1 MSKTKA
7 KVIERGCFKR
17 KEHHRKQML
26 NINVYEPSRKMR
38 ERNLDSQE
46 GQKIP
51 PQREREKTYITGY
64 RLVK

>member
-1 MSKTKA
+1 
-7 KVIERGCFKR
+7 
-17 KEHHRKQML
+17 ML

-51 PQREREKTYITGY
+51 PQREREKTYITG
-64 RLVK
+64 